1 MTRVVQNPLLANLPT
16 TTYCSMICQKTVH
29 AIQRVWSCVCQL
41 ICDCWIWMTSLCRST
56 STSEEAELPK
66 RKPYSYAR
74 STSTYER
81 SPAKATDAYS
91 SKGKSLT
98 KKNKPYAY
106 HKSTSAYQN
115 AWSKSSQ
122 APSDHSAPS
131 QRKRKKDVEI
141 YFPEYVPPDIQKAM
155 DDTWIAEM
163 TDALDQDES
172 GLNHSTP
179 VIEQRTRPHASKH
192 PLNAQKRDTDT
203 SSSAFFRDFA
213 GFASLFSNHIYP
225 ENDHTWSSFPF

>member
-56 STSEEAELPK
+56 STSEKAQLPK
-66 RKPYSYAR
+66 GKPYSYAR
-74 STSTYER
+74 STSTYEN
-81 SPAKATDAYS
+81 SPVKATDAHS
-91 SKGKSLT
+91 SKGESLT

-115 AWSKSSQ
+115 ARSKSSQ

-131 QRKRKKDVEI
+131 QRIGQEDSEI

-155 DDTWIAEM
+155 DD
-163 TDALDQDES
+163 LDRYEYGS
-172 GLNHSTP
+172 HSFTP
-179 VIEQRTRPHASKH
+179 VQPTKPRSSASKH

-203 SSSAFFRDFA
+203 SSSAFFRDFS